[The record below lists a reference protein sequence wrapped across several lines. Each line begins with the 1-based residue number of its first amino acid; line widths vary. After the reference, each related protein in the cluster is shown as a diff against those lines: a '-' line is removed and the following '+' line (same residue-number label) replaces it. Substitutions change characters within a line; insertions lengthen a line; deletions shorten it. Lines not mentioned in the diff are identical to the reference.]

1 MGEIFFMR
9 LKTRCLLVACLL
21 VSLSACASNNSANPQ
36 PGSAN
41 TNSSNS
47 TTAQTNVAQP
57 NEASANANAAS
68 GVPTA
73 SQPPATA
80 GIDACSLLTTNEVAG
95 IQGGAI
101 KEAKGN
107 QRGDGDFLMSQ
118 CFYTAEEF
126 VRSVSLSVVQPNP
139 ATPDKQPRE
148 YFNEKF
154 RDALKPKSEREKEQK
169 AKGKD
174 KEEEA
179 RGEEEEEKEK
189 LTVERV
195 SGLGE
200 QAYWVQGGPSAAL
213 YVLKKNQFLILSL
226 GGGDS
231 DAVKLKKTKEL
242 AAQALKRL
250 K

>member
-9 LKTRCLLVACLL
+9 LKTRCLLAACLL

-36 PGSAN
+36 PGSTN
-41 TNSSNS
+41 TSSSNS
-47 TTAQTNVAQP
+47 TTAQTNVVQP
-57 NEASANANAAS
+57 NEASANAAS
-68 GVPTA
+68 GTPATN
-73 SQPPATA
+73 QLPATA
-80 GIDACSLLTTNEVAG
+80 GIDACSLLTTKEVAAT
-95 IQGGAI
+95 QGAAI

-107 QRGDGDFLMSQ
+107 QRSDGDFLMSQ

-126 VRSVSLSVVQPNP
+126 VRSVSLSVVQQNP
-139 ATPDKQPRE
+139 ATPDKQPKE

-154 RDALKPKSEREKEQK
+154 RDALKPNSEREKERK
-169 AKGKD
+169 AKGENKQG
-174 KEEEA
+174 EA
-179 RGEEEEEKEK
+179 RSEEEEEKEK

-200 QAYWVQGGPSAAL
+200 QSYWVQGGPSAAL

-231 DAVKLKKTKEL
+231 DAIKLKKTKEL
-242 AAQALKRL
+242 AGQALKRL